1 MTGIGG
7 TTVTDEMI
15 DRPAMMTVHLHAVA
29 MTAEVPKT
37 ASATKSGNAVVR
49 RTESGDDRK
58 NTSVNSELR

>member
-7 TTVTDEMI
+7 TTVEMI
-15 DRPAMMTVHLHAVA
+15 DHPAMMTVHLHAVV
-29 MTAEVPKT
+29 MTAAVPMT

-49 RTESGDDRK
+49 RTESGGDRK